1 MSDFRYSRNQ
11 TYRPEYSRDN
21 REDNRHRR
29 RRSRSRSHS
38 IDRHRANGVI
48 NRQENWREDFPQRG
62 RPEDIGARSWG
73 NKFYYDD
80 REENSKRRK
89 TRHERERMPEGR
101 WRERNLGEPNNH
113 VILQGLPLA
122 ATENDIQHTLD
133 NLHASIENIR
143 LIRDRRTGDSRRF
156 AFVKFTSVEH
166 ARQFIEANHPFIMM
180 EDIRVRV
187 EYSNSASAEDEGWAC
202 KNCGFLNYKK
212 RESCHQCHHSK
223 KGVIRLWE
231 NTTEPFWASSQSM
244 VSGSLH
250 LAPTNSFFNDGAN
263 DLAQVPH
270 HILLVRGLDPL
281 TTEET
286 LYASASQVAAL
297 RRVLLIKDRAS
308 RMSWGFAFLDYH
320 DVQTS
325 SYALSIFNNP
335 HYYPGG
341 FVVDSRTVSMT
352 FAHPGSFTPAYAT
365 TEWTIWG
372 DDGIAM
378 SYWDQKAYAVEY
390 CGSQCSVPIESNMPS
405 SSTNSTSVNE
415 AENKS
420 RKESS
425 EATKEVIAVPETKLN
440 VEDEL
445 NAFYSDMGAVLT
457 STGKAETKSI
467 FSVSDMVSTSNNQN
481 KSNFSPK
488 KNQDPE
494 LNAFYAD
501 LETVEQQINPTQSKG
516 KTVSAKSI
524 SEVDSQG
531 VETQQ
536 ISDDKIMNKLP
547 SADNDFTHQR
557 PSGIHSPREPIN
569 HEQQVPS
576 QQINQFNSSTS
587 RDSLSPET
595 LVSFVVNAIVPPCFL
610 SLHHVSFTI
619 PPIDHTALVISYY
632 LLVIIIGSLSGHEP
646 ETVEENE
653 ALREVS
659 ISTSHD
665 LSKGVKEKKK
675 KSNKPIGKKV
685 HEQLQKWNERK
696 EELHQINDTNQ
707 PELSDDGLFDY
718 TLNACLLCHRQ
729 FIDLAELQKHE
740 QLSDLHKLNMENE
753 HLVQTIRMKRAYGL
767 QNDGDCEKPQ
777 TRYNN
782 RAAQRR
788 KIYGQPRRP
797 APPAAPGS
805 SNPVEETYEQ
815 PTKFGIG
822 EDNIGN
828 RLLQNMGWKAGEGLG
843 KNKNGIVVPIQP
855 EIYTAGVGLGASNS
869 HSILEDGQNTYYGM
883 AKKFARARLEES

>member
-21 REDNRHRR
+21 REENRHRR

-187 EYSNSASAEDEGWAC
+187 EYSNSASAEDE
-202 KNCGFLNYKK
+202 
-212 RESCHQCHHSK
+212 E
-223 KGVIRLWE
+223 
-231 NTTEPFWASSQSM
+231 SM

-286 LYASASQVAAL
+286 LYATASQVAAL

-341 FVVDSRTVSMT
+341 FLVDSRSVSMT
-352 FAHPGSFTPAYAT
+352 FAHPGCFTPAYAT

-390 CGSQCSVPIESNMPS
+390 CGSQCSVPIESNIPLS
-405 SSTNSTSVNE
+405 SINSTSLNE
-415 AENKS
+415 AESKI

-425 EATKEVIAVPETKLN
+425 SEAMKESITVPETKLN

-488 KNQDPE
+488 KNQDSE
-494 LNAFYAD
+494 LNEFYAG
-501 LETVEQQINPTQSKG
+501 LETST
-516 KTVSAKSI
+516 

-531 VETQQ
+531 VEIQQ
-536 ISDDKIMNKLP
+536 FSDDKIMNKPP
-547 SADNDFTHQR
+547 SVDNDFTHQQ
-557 PSGIHSPREPIN
+557 PSGIHSPQEPIN

-576 QQINQFNSSTS
+576 QQIHQINSSNS

-595 LVSFVVNAIVPPCFL
+595 G
-610 SLHHVSFTI
+610 
-619 PPIDHTALVISYY
+619 Y
-632 LLVIIIGSLSGHEP
+632 EP

-665 LSKGVKEKKK
+665 PSKGVKEKKK
-675 KSNKPIGKKV
+675 KSNKPIGKKKV

-707 PELSDDGLFDY
+707 PELTDGLFDY
-718 TLNACLLCHRQ
+718 TLNACLLCQRQ

-740 QLSDLHKLNMENE
+740 QLSDLHKLNLENE

-797 APPAAPGS
+797 PASSGS
-805 SNPVEETYEQ
+805 SNPVEETYDQ

>member
-11 TYRPEYSRDN
+11 TYRPDYGRDN
-21 REDNRHRR
+21 REREYREDNRYYRR
-29 RRSRSRSHS
+29 RRSRSRSRS
-38 IDRHRANGVI
+38 VDRYRAIGGI
-48 NRQENWREDFPQRG
+48 NRQEDWREDFLQRG
-62 RPEDIGARSWG
+62 SRPDDIGVRSWG
-73 NKFYYDD
+73 NKFHYDD

-89 TRHERERMPEGR
+89 TRHERERAPEGR

-122 ATENDIQHTLD
+122 ATENDIQQTLD

-223 KGVIRLWE
+223 KE
-231 NTTEPFWASSQSM
+231 SM

-250 LAPTNSFFNDGAN
+250 LAPTNSFFNDGEN
-263 DLAQVPH
+263 DLGQVPH

-286 LYASASQVAAL
+286 LYAATSQVAAL

-320 DVQTS
+320 DIQTS
-325 SYALSIFNNP
+325 TYALSIFNDP
-335 HYYPGG
+335 QYYPGG
-341 FVVDSRTVSMT
+341 FVVDSRIVSIT
-352 FAHPGSFTPAYAT
+352 FAHPGSFIPAYAT

-390 CGSQCSVPIESNMPS
+390 GGSQDSVQIEPNIT
-405 SSTNSTSVNE
+405 STNSASVYE
-415 AENKS
+415 AENKN
-420 RKESS
+420 RKESP
-425 EATKEVIAVPETKLN
+425 EETKISVAVPETNLN

-467 FSVSDMVSTSNNQN
+467 FSVSDMVSTSNNH
-481 KSNFSPK
+481 KSNSSPK
-488 KNQDPE
+488 KNQDSE

-501 LETVEQQINPTQSKG
+501 LEIAEQKINTSQS
-516 KTVSAKSI
+516 TTIFTNSSSPEIEPLEAKA
-524 SEVDSQG
+524 
-531 VETQQ
+531 QQ
-536 ISDDKIMNKLP
+536 FPNDENIP
-547 SADNDFTHQR
+547 SKEDNFTPEQ
-557 PSGIHSPREPIN
+557 PLGSHSPREPIN

-576 QQINQFNSSTS
+576 QQIKQLNSSIS

-595 LVSFVVNAIVPPCFL
+595 DHDSE
-610 SLHHVSFTI
+610 TI
-619 PPIDHTALVISYY
+619 
-632 LLVIIIGSLSGHEP
+632 
-646 ETVEENE
+646 EENE
-653 ALREVS
+653 ASREET
-659 ISTSHD
+659 ISTSKD
-665 LSKGVKEKKK
+665 PLKGVKEKKK
-675 KSNKPIGKKV
+675 KSNKPIGRKKV

-696 EELHQINDTNQ
+696 EELHTNQ

-718 TLNACLLCHRQ
+718 TLNACLLCQRQ
-729 FIDLAELQKHE
+729 FTDFAELQKHE
-740 QLSDLHKLNMENE
+740 QMSDLHKSNLEND

-767 QNDGDCEKPQ
+767 QNDEKAQ
-777 TRYNN
+777 TKYNN

-797 APPAAPGS
+797 APPAAAGT
-805 SNPVEETYEQ
+805 SNSAEETFEQ
-815 PTKFGIG
+815 PTKYGIG

-843 KNKNGIVVPIQP
+843 KNKSGIVDPIQP
-855 EIYTAGVGLGASNS
+855 EIYAAGVGLGASQS
-869 HSILEDGQNTYYGM
+869 HSLLEDGQNTYYGM
-883 AKKFARARLEES
+883 AKKLARSRLEEP